1 MKYIP
6 HTGEVNDVIGVYI
19 HNQSNVVY
27 KPYAIRVARPIM
39 SEPVINE
46 AGVSPALVPIRTPAT
61 AEFVV
66 NSWDAI
72 FPVVYNFAGDIAN
85 EEFLVDDLEV
95 TWVTEALCD
104 LKKWADP

>member
-1 MKYIP
+1 
-6 HTGEVNDVIGVYI
+6 VNDVIGVYI

-61 AEFVV
+61 A
-66 NSWDAI
+66 
-72 FPVVYNFAGDIAN
+72 
-85 EEFLVDDLEV
+85 
-95 TWVTEALCD
+95 
-104 LKKWADP
+104 